1 MTAIDRCFGLTG
13 GIGSGKS
20 TVSQIFAQLGAEII
34 DADKLTRIVHCDKT
48 IIEQLVAAFGP
59 SIIDNTSELP
69 KISRPH
75 LAQQAFAQSS
85 GVQQL
90 NAIMLPAL
98 RHAAETRLHAANKPV
113 VLDAALLFEAGWN
126 TLVDTTIAVLCPIS
140 MRFTRVAARDNLP
153 KSQIEA
159 RMAAQMSDAQRA
171 IRADIIIYNTGSMA
185 QLQRQAEIIFEK
197 KLALYQ

>member
-1 MTAIDRCFGLTG
+1 MTAIERCFGLTG

-34 DADKLTRIVHCDKT
+34 DADKLTRIVHGDT
-48 IIEQLVAAFGP
+48 SIIEQLVSAFGS
-59 SIIDNTSELP
+59 SILDNTSKQP
-69 KISRPH
+69 KISRPR
-75 LAQQAFAQSS
+75 LAQHAFAQPS

-90 NAIMLPAL
+90 NAIMQPAL

-126 TLVDTTIAVLCPIS
+126 TLVGTTVAVLCPIS
-140 MRFTRVAARDNLP
+140 MRFSRVAARDNLP

-159 RMAAQMSDAQRA
+159 RMAAQMSDAERA
-171 IRADIIIYNTGSMA
+171 IKADIIIYNTGSMA
-185 QLQRQAEIIFEK
+185 QLQRQAKIIFEK

>member
-34 DADKLTRIVHCDKT
+34 DADKLTRIVHGDT
-48 IIEQLVAAFGP
+48 SIIEQLVSAFGS
-59 SIIDNTSELP
+59 SILDNTSKQP
-69 KISRPH
+69 KISRPR
-75 LAQQAFAQSS
+75 LAQQAFAQPS

-90 NAIMLPAL
+90 NAIMQPAL

-113 VLDAALLFEAGWN
+113 VLDAALLFEAGWD
-126 TLVDTTIAVLCPIS
+126 TLVGTTIAVLCPIS

-159 RMAAQMSDAQRA
+159 RMAAQMSDAERA
-171 IRADIIIYNTGSMA
+171 IRADIIIFNTGSMA
-185 QLQRQAEIIFEK
+185 QLQRQAKIIFEK
-197 KLALYQ
+197 KLARCK